1 LFVSTSAFTIL
12 PYGPVPFIFVNSKL
26 LDLAMRLAKGV
37 AKTLSLLR
45 LLLLFSSFI
54 DGFFSTVFIVSII
67 EMFKDDYEWFDF
79 GTSTEKNGS
88 YLNTG
93 LIKSKEEF
101 GLSAICYDTYK
112 LVLQ

>member
-1 LFVSTSAFTIL
+1 MTVKELVFSDLNFELDYNQKVQNLT
-12 PYGPVPFIFVNSKL
+12 YDEL
-26 LDLAMRLAKGV
+26 LLVQDNVKVVETNLS
-37 AKTLSLLR
+37 LSLLTPI
-45 LLLLFSSFI
+45 S
-54 DGFFSTVFIVSII
+54 D
-67 EMFKDDYEWFDF
+67 FKDDYEWFDF
-79 GTSTEKNGS
+79 GTSTEQNGI